1 MDYIELTKTLIELL
15 VNNKDAVSVSE
26 YETDEEDVVQLEVMV
41 DKDDL
46 GTVIGKNGRMIHS
59 IRNIV
64 QVGSSLNGGKKI
76 RINVDSY

>member
-1 MDYIELTKTLIELL
+1 MDYVELTKTLIELL
-15 VNNKDAVSVSE
+15 VQNKDAVSVSE
-26 YETDEEDVVQLEVMV
+26 YETDEEGVVQLEVMV

>member
-15 VNNKDAVSVSE
+15 VQNKDAVSVSE

-59 IRNIV
+59 VRNIV

>member
-1 MDYIELTKTLIELL
+1 MDYVELTKTLIELL
-15 VNNKDAVSVSE
+15 VQNKDAVSVSE
-26 YETDEEDVVQLEVMV
+26 YETDEEGVVQLEVMV

-59 IRNIV
+59 VRNIV
-64 QVGSSLNGGKKI
+64 QVGSSLNNGKKI